1 MEVVNVS
8 SVHDIREDIRYD
20 NLTPTFG
27 TVIHD
32 IDLTDLTFEKSKFLY
47 DIFCEKKLL
56 ILPNQILNNKQ
67 LLSVANVFGKVWEN
81 DGLIEMQEDDFL
93 SKKHLPWHV
102 DLTYYPSQILPN
114 RLLYATELQGS
125 GMPTDFLDTIEGIKL
140 LDQEIF
146 DFLRNTSIH
155 CKAPYKTPWDAVM
168 RRPALNWHHK
178 HNSWGLVAD
187 ELFTVHIEDHDNY
200 QEFIKP
206 VIKQMMTKNTIYS
219 HEWQENDLM
228 IYDNWSL
235 MHNSIR
241 ILKRITWDQDWYKFD
256 VDVQFDNMMMLGRG
270 TGGWSH
276 DGISQGAAGKLPQ
289 TGF

>member
-8 SVHDIREDIRYD
+8 SVHDIREDIKYD

-47 DIFCEKKLL
+47 DIFSEKKLL
-56 ILPNQILNNKQ
+56 ILPNQILNNNQ
-67 LLSVANVFGKVWEN
+67 LSSVASVFGKVWEN
-81 DGLIEMQEDDFL
+81 DGLIDVQEDDFL

-178 HNSWGLVAD
+178 YNSWGLVAD
-187 ELFTVHIEDHDNY
+187 ELFTVHIEGHDNY

-241 ILKRITWDQDWYKFD
+241 KLKRITWDQDWYKFD

-276 DGISQGAAGKLPQ
+276 DGIRQGPAGKFAQ
-289 TGF
+289 AGF